1 MNQTFRPPRRQFLK
15 LAPASLLLTGAAVAL
30 HAPAARAQAFPA
42 KPVTLIVPYPA
53 GGATDVQMR
62 ALALATS
69 KRLGQPIVIV
79 NQPGVGGTLGPA
91 AMARTASP
99 DGYTISV
106 INAALFRLP
115 HIQRVSYNALTDF
128 TFIMGL
134 NSYVYGVSVAADSRW
149 KRVEDMIAYARANPG
164 KVSIASVG
172 NGTSGHIATERLAKM
187 AGIKVNF
194 VPFKGGADA
203 LVALIGGHVDAM
215 IEAGWGAMAESG
227 KVRLLAV
234 ALNERLKRWP
244 QVPTLKELGYD
255 IAIQSEVGLAGPK
268 GMPPAV
274 VQALHDAFKASLSD
288 PGYQQALQ
296 AESMPNVYLSTA
308 EYRQYAQTQ
317 FASDKRFVEEL
328 GIRLAD

>member
-1 MNQTFRPPRRQFLK
+1 
-15 LAPASLLLTGAAVAL
+15 
-30 HAPAARAQAFPA
+30 
-42 KPVTLIVPYPA
+42 
-53 GGATDVQMR
+53 
-62 ALALATS
+62 
-69 KRLGQPIVIV
+69 
-79 NQPGVGGTLGPA
+79 
-91 AMARTASP
+91 
-99 DGYTISV
+99 
-106 INAALFRLP
+106 
-115 HIQRVSYNALTDF
+115 
-128 TFIMGL
+128 
-134 NSYVYGVSVAADSRW
+134 
-149 KRVEDMIAYARANPG
+149 
-164 KVSIASVG
+164 
-172 NGTSGHIATERLAKM
+172 M

-274 VQALHDAFKASLSD
+274 VQALHDAFKASMSD
-288 PGYQQALQ
+288 PGYQRALQ

-308 EYRQYAQTQ
+308 DYRQYAQTQ
-317 FASDKRFVEEL
+317 LQATSALSRSLASAWPNSSRRFPIPEKHNGGEIQSDFRV
-328 GIRLAD
+328 APSSH